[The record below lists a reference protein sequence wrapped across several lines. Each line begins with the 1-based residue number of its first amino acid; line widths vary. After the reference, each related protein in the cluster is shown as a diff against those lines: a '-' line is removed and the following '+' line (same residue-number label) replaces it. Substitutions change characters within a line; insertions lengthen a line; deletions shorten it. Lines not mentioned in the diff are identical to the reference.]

1 MIYIITN
8 TYIQIVN
15 SPKFTESFIM
25 GAGVRSLGGPANAYK
40 FSSLTR

>member
-15 SPKFTESFIM
+15 SPI
-25 GAGVRSLGGPANAYK
+25 
-40 FSSLTR
+40 SSLSRLSGEQGFGHSVVQQMLTSSHR